1 MSKGILGVVFGV
13 IMIAI
18 AFIIFPIIIEG
29 AEATRLAA
37 NVSQY
42 TGLSSLIKIGPTL
55 AFVTLIL
62 GGLVSGGLGVKT
74 MVSGGG
80 KRGRR

>member
-37 NVSQY
+37 NVTEY

-62 GGLVSGGLGVKT
+62 GGLVSGGLGVAG
-74 MVSGGG
+74 MVRGGG
-80 KRGRR
+80 GRRR